1 MSGDATGGE
10 YGDTREAIMEA
21 TYRALRDNGTAD
33 LTIQNIA
40 DEFEKS
46 KSLLYYHYE
55 TKDDLLV
62 EFISW
67 LIDRNAEVLQ
77 GDDVDTTE
85 ELVDRILPRELDE
98 ERAGFRAAFVQ
109 MRAEAA
115 SDADYREQFTLFD
128 RLFRET
134 LVSLV
139 RQDVERGR
147 FHDVDPEVAA
157 DTLLST
163 VDGAMLRQ
171 ASIDDDVMATTREG
185 VDQWLSFLK
194 RDD

>member
-1 MSGDATGGE
+1 MSGDDGEGGCQ
-10 YGDTREAIMEA
+10 GTREAIMEA

-67 LIDRNAEVLQ
+67 LIDRNAEVLE
-77 GDDVDTTE
+77 GDDIDSTE
-85 ELVDRILPRELDE
+85 RLVDRILPRELDD
-98 ERAGFRAAFVQ
+98 ERAGFRAAFIQ

-134 LVSLV
+134 LVELV

-163 VDGAMLRQ
+163 IDGAMLRQ
-171 ASIDDDVMATTREG
+171 ATTDDDVMTRTREG
-185 VDQWLSFLK
+185 VDRWLASLQ

>member
-1 MSGDATGGE
+1 MSADTSSDDCE
-10 YGDTREAIMEA
+10 DTREAIMKA

-62 EFISW
+62 EFLGW
-67 LIDRNAEVLQ
+67 LIDRNAEFLDS
-77 GDDVDTTE
+77 DDVETTVE
-85 ELVDRILPRELDE
+85 FVEAMIPPEVDE

-115 SDADYREQFTLFD
+115 SDPDYREQFTLYD

-134 LVSLV
+134 LVELI
-139 RQDVERGR
+139 ERDIEAGR
-147 FHDVDPEVAA
+147 LRAVDVDALA
-157 DTLLST
+157 DVLLST
-163 VDGAMLRQ
+163 IDGAMLRY
-171 ASIDDDVMATTREG
+171 ATTDDDVMPTTREG
-185 VDQWLSFLK
+185 VDRLLASL
-194 RDD
+194 RGDE